1 MNPEKREFSEKK
13 AAASLSVVVVAGK
26 KKSFHPNTG
35 DEVEGAAATLWTGS
49 LSL

>member
-1 MNPEKREFSEKK
+1 MNPQKREFSEKK
-13 AAASLSVVVVAGK
+13 AAASFSVVVAGK

-35 DEVEGAAATLWTGS
+35 DEVEGAAASLWSGS